1 MLKSSRKTIGIT
13 LGDPCGIGPEV
24 TAKALTKI
32 LPRLTVDILVIG
44 DQKVFLKYFGNRV
57 QNPRLHFL
65 DFKNISS
72 EYFTPGK
79 PHPAGARASL
89 DYLNKA
95 VELLK
100 GEKITALVTAPVSKE
115 SISALGISFVGH
127 TEFLA
132 QAFKVKHFGMM
143 FVTQVLK
150 TILVT
155 RHIPLNQVSEA
166 INPRNIFETIDLIFS
181 SLRDQFQIKS
191 PRIAV
196 CGLNPHAG
204 EGGMIGREEK
214 TKIIPAIKKARQAG
228 IDVFG
233 PLAADTLFCEP
244 IVRSY
249 DAAVGMYHDQGLIA
263 IKSLYFSKVVNLTV
277 GLPFVRTSPAHGTA
291 CDIAGKNKANPS
303 SMLEAIKLA
312 VQLS

>member
-24 TAKALTKI
+24 TAKALAKI
-32 LPRLTVDILVIG
+32 LPRLPVEILVIG
-44 DQKVFLKYFGNRV
+44 DQKVFECFGGSIR
-57 QNPRLHFL
+57 NPRLHFL
-65 DFKNISS
+65 DLSNVPAK
-72 EYFTPGK
+72 YFSPGK
-79 PHPAGARASL
+79 PNPVGARASL
-89 DYLNKA
+89 EYLNTA
-95 VELLK
+95 IELLK
-100 GEKITALVTAPVSKE
+100 RKNIAALVTAPVSKE
-115 SISALGISFVGH
+115 SISALGIPFEGH

-132 QAFKVKHFGMM
+132 EAFGCKHFGMM
-143 FVTQVLK
+143 FVTDFLK

-155 RHIPLNQVSEA
+155 RHIPLNQVSAA
-166 INPRNIFETIDLIFS
+166 INPRNIFETIELIFS
-181 SLRDQFQIKS
+181 SLRKQFKIKN

-204 EGGMIGREEK
+204 EGGTIGREEK
-214 TKIIPAIKKARQAG
+214 TKIVPAIQKAKRAG
-228 IDVFG
+228 MNVFG

-244 IVRSY
+244 MARRY
-249 DAAVGMYHDQGLIA
+249 DAVVAMYHDQGLIA

-291 CDIAGKNKANPS
+291 FDIAGKNKADPS
-303 SMLEAIKLA
+303 SMIEAIKLA